1 MISTTRQWFRRN
13 RTTFAIGAGVLAAG
27 YGVAQYALGKLS
39 ETRQRMSDERIAKE
53 KYGVG
58 LVRVDGILTEDL

>member
-53 KYGVG
+53 KYGSDSNS
-58 LVRVDGILTEDL
+58 LASYTDTSL